1 MYELRLFLV
10 FFAVARNGL
19 ASVRRRSPN
28 EKVSMAFHKYI
39 WRNIFWR
46 RFAETERPAIT
57 RLFHMRHY
65 GIG

>member
-10 FFAVARNGL
+10 FLAVARNGRE
-19 ASVRRRSPN
+19 SVQRRSPI
-28 EKVSMAFHKYI
+28 EKVSMDFHKYI
-39 WRNIFWR
+39 WRNIFWC

-57 RLFHMRHY
+57 RLFHMRHS